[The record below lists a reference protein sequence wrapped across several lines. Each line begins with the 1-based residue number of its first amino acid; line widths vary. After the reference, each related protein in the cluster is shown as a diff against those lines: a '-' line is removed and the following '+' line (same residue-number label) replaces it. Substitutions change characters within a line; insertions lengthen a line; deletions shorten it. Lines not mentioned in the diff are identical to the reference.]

1 MNEVIK
7 SISMKL
13 MLALLT
19 LVMLFHLLVLFQII
33 PYDIVWAGKLNSIEE
48 MYSFE
53 IMSILVNSILMTTLL
68 LKGNFI
74 KHKISGKIINGIIW
88 FFIFLFTLN
97 TIGNL
102 FAKTIFEKVVFTP
115 LTLISVFLLWNIVQ
129 LKSNKNPK

>member
-1 MNEVIK
+1 
-7 SISMKL
+7 MKL

-19 LVMLFHLLVLFQII
+19 LVMLFHLLVLSQII

-88 FFIFLFTLN
+88 FFIILFTLN

>member
-1 MNEVIK
+1 
-7 SISMKL
+7 MKL

-53 IMSILVNSILMTTLL
+53 IMSILVNLILMTTLL

-88 FFIFLFTLN
+88 FFIILFTLN

>member
-1 MNEVIK
+1 
-7 SISMKL
+7 MKL

-19 LVMLFHLLVLFQII
+19 LVMLFHILVLFQII

-53 IMSILVNSILMTTLL
+53 IMSILVNLILMTTLL

-88 FFIFLFTLN
+88 FFIILFTLN

>member
-1 MNEVIK
+1 
-7 SISMKL
+7 MKL

-88 FFIFLFTLN
+88 FFIILFTLN

>member
-1 MNEVIK
+1 
-7 SISMKL
+7 

-88 FFIFLFTLN
+88 FFIILFTLN

>member
-88 FFIFLFTLN
+88 FFIILFTLN